1 MPIEDKAIE
10 EAAKTAR
17 HYLDQIL
24 LAPLSEFGLLLR
36 DKVSFWRFKN
46 QVTMVEKARIF
57 LEARG
62 VDASKI
68 AGSVLPEAVLPLIEA
83 GGNTSDPNLT
93 ELFAGLLAS
102 TVDPNT
108 AKSTHPSFSRVLDQ
122 LSGTDAKILQGLY
135 GAIRQKERAVST
147 GEQVEGTK
155 DPSPSYRQLGYKLE
169 SVPGIFQISA
179 EEARLC
185 FENIKRLGICDE
197 GSDALSR
204 MNKSAFIAFTDF
216 GYFLLKA
223 CVLEDAN
230 S

>member
-122 LSGTDAKILQGLY
+122 LSGTDAKILQGL
-135 GAIRQKERAVST
+135 ST